1 MIAVDTNV
9 LVRYVTNDDVVQGVQ
24 AMKILNDPQGVF
36 ISKTVILELEW
47 VLRSVFR
54 SSRESIQTAMLTIVG
69 LPRIT
74 LENPEQIAIAI
85 DYHRQGFDFADALH
99 YASTSSQA
107 AAGFHTFDSQFA
119 KRGRKLGLD
128 VHEIAVSNH

>member
-9 LVRYVTNDDVVQGVQ
+9 LVRYVTNDDVAQGVQ
-24 AMKILNDPQGVF
+24 AMKTLNDPQGVF
-36 ISKTVILELEW
+36 ISKTVMLELEW

-54 SSRESIQTAMLTIVG
+54 SSRESIQTAMLMIVG

-74 LENPEQIAIAI
+74 LENPEQIVIAI

-99 YASTSSQA
+99 YASSQV